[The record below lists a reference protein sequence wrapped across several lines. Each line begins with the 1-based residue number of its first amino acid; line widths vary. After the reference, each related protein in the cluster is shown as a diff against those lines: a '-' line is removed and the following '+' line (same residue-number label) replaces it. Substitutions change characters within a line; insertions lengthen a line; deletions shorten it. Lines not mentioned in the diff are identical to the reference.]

1 MGWRKSEEDSEDEF
15 LEYAEFDLDRCL
27 LTFVA
32 KRAGWMGYGM
42 DRMQVHRRRSFSL
55 LSQGMVSL
63 FFFFFFFFLG
73 TGKCM
78 LGLSASNER
87 SLTLLTGF
95 QGGFL
100 YMIMIMIMMMMMVLR
115 EHK

>member
-63 FFFFFFFFLG
+63 FFFFFFFFREQENACWDCPQA
-73 TGKCM
+73 T
-78 LGLSASNER
+78 SA
-87 SLTLLTGF
+87 L
-95 QGGFL
+95 
-100 YMIMIMIMMMMMVLR
+100 
-115 EHK
+115 